1 MQDASVKEHLTFYTR
16 SSHAQC
22 HKCRMLTISYLFRS
36 NFLVLTST
44 DGNVLFI
51 ISTTKVLLTDGL
63 NAQAL

>member
-1 MQDASVKEHLTFYTR
+1 MQNVNYF
-16 SSHAQC
+16 
-22 HKCRMLTISYLFRS
+22 LFICS

-51 ISTTKVLLTDGL
+51 ISATTVLLTDGL